1 MIVRI
6 LGDNQYRLEERHLQ
20 QMAALDN
27 RLLEAVHADDYVRF
41 SALLRQVVHFIREH
55 GQLVSNEELVASD
68 LIVPAP
74 DMTLHEAKKYLAQS
88 VGEDKSSQPAFVRAR

>member
-6 LGDNQYRLEERHLQ
+6 LGEQQYRLDET
-20 QMAALDN
+20 QMQAIARLDN
-27 RLLEAVHADDYVRF
+27 QLLEAVHQDDHTHF
-41 SALLRQVVHFIREH
+41 SALLDQLVRLIRQN

-74 DMTLHEAKKYLAQS
+74 DMTLHEARRYLEQS
-88 VGEDKSSQPAFVRAR
+88 IS